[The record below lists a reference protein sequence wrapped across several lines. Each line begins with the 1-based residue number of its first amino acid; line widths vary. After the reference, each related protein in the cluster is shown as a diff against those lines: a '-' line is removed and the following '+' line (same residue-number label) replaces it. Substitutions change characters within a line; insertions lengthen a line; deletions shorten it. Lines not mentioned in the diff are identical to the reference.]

1 MFFSLFL
8 VFALGIIGGLIFEKI
23 RIPKIIYYILLGIL
37 LGPSV
42 FNIIDKSLIDISSY
56 LRQIALIIILTRSGL
71 NLDINNFKKMGRSAL
86 LLSFLP
92 ATFEIIGITIFG
104 PLLLNINVFEAMLLG
119 SVLAA
124 VSPAIV
130 VPRMIKLKEE
140 GYGNNKAIPEM
151 IMAGAS
157 MDDIF
162 VIVLFYSF
170 KGLVST
176 NEFNA
181 VSLLSIP
188 LSIILGLS
196 LGLIVGFVISFIFK
210 KININKILL
219 TIIVLGISFGMV
231 ALETTLKN
239 YVSISSL
246 VSIIVMAL
254 IINIYN
260 KDKGNEIK
268 GTYNSLWQ
276 VFELLLFVLVG
287 VATDVRYALSSDGA
301 ILVGLILIALV
312 FRSLGTIITMIGT
325 DLSFKERLFVVFSY
339 LPKATVQA
347 SIGAIALNEGLM
359 AGTIILTGAVI
370 SILLTA
376 PLGALLIDFSYKK
389 LLSNGENIKNEI
401 NIS

>member
-1 MFFSLFL
+1 
-8 VFALGIIGGLIFEKI
+8 
-23 RIPKIIYYILLGIL
+23 
-37 LGPSV
+37 
-42 FNIIDKSLIDISSY
+42 
-56 LRQIALIIILTRSGL
+56 
-71 NLDINNFKKMGRSAL
+71 
-86 LLSFLP
+86 
-92 ATFEIIGITIFG
+92 
-104 PLLLNINVFEAMLLG
+104 
-119 SVLAA
+119 
-124 VSPAIV
+124 
-130 VPRMIKLKEE
+130 
-140 GYGNNKAIPEM
+140 
-151 IMAGAS
+151 
-157 MDDIF
+157 
-162 VIVLFYSF
+162 
-170 KGLVST
+170 
-176 NEFNA
+176 
-181 VSLLSIP
+181 
-188 LSIILGLS
+188 
-196 LGLIVGFVISFIFK
+196 
-210 KININKILL
+210 
-219 TIIVLGISFGMV
+219 MV
-231 ALETTLKN
+231 ALETALKN

-325 DLSFKERLFVVFSY
+325 DLSFKERLFVIFSY

-347 SIGAIALNEGLM
+347 SIGAIALNEGLT

-376 PLGALLIDFSYKK
+376 PLGALLIDLSYKK
-389 LLSNGENIKNEI
+389 LLFKEENIKNEI

>member
-1 MFFSLFL
+1 M
-8 VFALGIIGGLIFEKI
+8 
-23 RIPKIIYYILLGIL
+23 
-37 LGPSV
+37 
-42 FNIIDKSLIDISSY
+42 
-56 LRQIALIIILTRSGL
+56 
-71 NLDINNFKKMGRSAL
+71 
-86 LLSFLP
+86 
-92 ATFEIIGITIFG
+92 
-104 PLLLNINVFEAMLLG
+104 
-119 SVLAA
+119 
-124 VSPAIV
+124 
-130 VPRMIKLKEE
+130 
-140 GYGNNKAIPEM
+140 
-151 IMAGAS
+151 
-157 MDDIF
+157 
-162 VIVLFYSF
+162 
-170 KGLVST
+170 
-176 NEFNA
+176 
-181 VSLLSIP
+181 LSIP

-219 TIIVLGISFGMV
+219 TLIVLGISFGMV
-231 ALETTLKN
+231 ALETALKN

-301 ILVGLILIALV
+301 ILAGLILIALV

-376 PLGALLIDFSYKK
+376 PLGALLIDLSYKK
-389 LLSNGENIKNEI
+389 LLFKEENIKNEI

>member
-210 KININKILL
+210 KININ
-219 TIIVLGISFGMV
+219 
-231 ALETTLKN
+231 
-239 YVSISSL
+239 
-246 VSIIVMAL
+246 
-254 IINIYN
+254 IYN

-376 PLGALLIDFSYKK
+376 PLGALLIDFCYKK
-389 LLSNGENIKNEI
+389 LLFKEENIKNEI